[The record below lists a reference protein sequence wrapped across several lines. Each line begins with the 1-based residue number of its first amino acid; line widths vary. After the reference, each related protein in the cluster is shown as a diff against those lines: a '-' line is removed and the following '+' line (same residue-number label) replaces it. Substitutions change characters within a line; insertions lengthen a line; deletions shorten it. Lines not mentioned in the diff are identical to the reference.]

1 MTKVLVTE
9 PVHEDGLTLLEKK
22 GFTLIFKWEMDIQE
36 LGKHFE
42 DIEAIFVRT
51 GTLTADFMA
60 QMPNLRIVAKHG
72 VGCDT
77 IDVAYARANN
87 ITVAITSDGNAPS
100 VAEHTLM
107 FMLNCAKTPLHMDNV
122 VRGDYRQRATIKA
135 FDIGG
140 RCVFVLGY
148 GRIGKRVASLCK
160 AFGMEVLVADEKFS
174 SDIRQQDGFEVIQ
187 DLDSGLA
194 RADFLT
200 LHIPLTD
207 KTHHLLT
214 KERLLKMPQGSF
226 VINCARGGIVDEAAL
241 RDAIGSGHLGGAGF
255 DVFSVEPITKDNP
268 LLDADRCWLSPHSAA
283 FTAESLV
290 RMSTQAAQNIVD
302 NFAGGVEARNIYNLE
317 VYSPDHL

>member
-9 PVHEDGLTLLEKK
+9 PVHKDGLALLEEK
-22 GFTLIFKWEMDIQE
+22 GFTLIRKWELDTQE

-51 GTLTADFMA
+51 GTLTADFMS
-60 QMPNLRIVAKHG
+60 QMPNLKIVAKHG

-107 FMLNCAKTPLHMDNV
+107 FMLNCAKTPVHMDNV
-122 VRGDYRQRATIKA
+122 VRGDYSQRTTIKA

-140 RCVFVLGY
+140 KCVFIYGY
-148 GRIGKRVASLCK
+148 GRIGKRVAGLCK
-160 AFGMEVLVADEKFS
+160 AFGMEVLIADKKFS
-174 SDIRQQDGFEVIQ
+174 PDIRQQDGFEVIP
-187 DLDSGLA
+187 DLDAGLA
-194 RADFLT
+194 RANFLT
-200 LHIPLTD
+200 LHVPLTD

-241 RDAIGSGHLGGAGF
+241 QEVINSGHLGGAGF

-268 LLDADRCWLSPHSAA
+268 LLDADKCWLSPHTAA

-290 RMSTQAAQNIVD
+290 RMSTHAAQNIVD
-302 NFAGGVEARNIYNLE
+302 KFAGGVEERNIYNLE
-317 VYSPDHL
+317 VYTPDHL

>member
-122 VRGDYRQRATIKA
+122 VRGDYRQRTTIKA

>member
-9 PVHEDGLTLLEKK
+9 PVHEDGLTLLEEK
-22 GFTLIFKWEMDIQE
+22 GFTLIRKWEMDTQE
-36 LGKHFE
+36 LGKHFQ

-51 GTLTADFMA
+51 GTLTADFMS
-60 QMPNLRIVAKHG
+60 QMPNLKIVAKHG

-107 FMLNCAKTPLHMDNV
+107 FMLNCAKTPVHMDNV
-122 VRGDYRQRATIKA
+122 VRGDYRQRTTIKA
-135 FDIGG
+135 FDIGS
-140 RCVFVLGY
+140 RSVFVLGY
-148 GRIGKRVASLCK
+148 GRIGKRVAALCR
-160 AFGMEVLVADEKFS
+160 AFGMEVLIADEKFS

-226 VINCARGGIVDEAAL
+226 VINCARGGIVDETAL
-241 RDAIGSGHLGGAGF
+241 RDVIRSGHLGGAGF

-268 LLDADRCWLSPHSAA
+268 LLDAKRCWLSPHSAA
-283 FTAESLV
+283 FTAESLM

-302 NFAGGVEARNIYNLE
+302 NFSGGVEARNIYNLE
-317 VYSPDHL
+317 VYTPDHL